1 MTTKT
6 KKITFWVIV
15 AVLVIGLGIYLKYAS
30 FGVTVVTI
38 LVGLGGIILGWIG
51 KILYDRYVKE

>member
-1 MTTKT
+1 MKR
-6 KKITFWVIV
+6 KLIFW
-15 AVLVIGLGIYLKYAS
+15 AVVVVLLIGLGLWLKYAS

>member
-1 MTTKT
+1 MKE
-6 KKITFWVIV
+6 KIFFWANV
-15 AVLVIGLGIYLKYAS
+15 AITIIALILYLKNIS

-38 LVGLGGIILGWIG
+38 LVGIGGIVLGWIG

>member
-1 MTTKT
+1 M
-6 KKITFWVIV
+6 KKKLIFWVVV
-15 AVLVIGLGIYLKYAS
+15 AVLLIALGIFLKYAS

-38 LVGLGGIILGWIG
+38 LVGLGGIVTGWIG

>member
-1 MTTKT
+1 M
-6 KKITFWVIV
+6 KKKLIFWVVVIV
-15 AVLVIGLGIYLKYAS
+15 LLIGLGLWLKYTS

-38 LVGLGGIILGWIG
+38 LVGLGGIVLGWIG